1 MMMNPSL
8 KNLCKVIPGTI
19 IQGKWHHNRYTII
32 KELGFGANGIVY
44 LARHNN
50 SQVALK
56 MSDNGMSITSEVN
69 VLKSFA
75 KVQGSALGPSLLD
88 VDDWERPGKL
98 VSFYVMEFIKGP
110 DFLAFLQQK
119 GPDWKEVM
127 ILQMLADLQVLHENG
142 WVFGDLKPDNLIVT
156 GPPARIRCIDVG
168 GTTLQGRSI
177 KEFTEFFDRG
187 YWGLGSRKADPGYDL
202 FAVGMIMVNTAYP
215 KRFNKTSGGINEIMT
230 KVKQVS
236 ELKLYENVI
245 LNALTGKYQSA
256 RQMREE
262 ILQLRQPKGASRSGR
277 HQQKTASSRQ
287 AQQNSYANTQKS
299 QHMNTSVPP
308 ANTSA
313 VQQTRKSY
321 NKKKKKS
328 SFLETMMIIIIIS
341 LLYFIY
347 IYSQIT

>member
-1 MMMNPSL
+1 MMNPSL

-19 IQGKWHHNRYTII
+19 IDGKWHHNRYTII
-32 KELGFGANGIVY
+32 KELGYGANGIVY
-44 LARHNN
+44 LARHDNK
-50 SQVALK
+50 QVALK

-88 VDDWERPGKL
+88 VDDWERPGKK

-110 DFLAFLQQK
+110 DFLTFLQQK
-119 GPDWKEVM
+119 GPDWTGVM
-127 ILQMLADLQVLHENG
+127 ILQLLADLQQMHDNG

-168 GTTLQGRSI
+168 GTTMQGRSI

-202 FAVGMIMVNTAYP
+202 FAVGMIMVNSAYP
-215 KRFNKTSGGINEIMT
+215 KRFTKSTGGIEEIMS
-230 KVKQVS
+230 KVRKS
-236 ELKLYENVI
+236 PELKIYEKVI
-245 LNALTGKYQSA
+245 FNSLTGKYQSA
-256 RQMREE
+256 AQMREE
-262 ILQLRQPKGASRSGR
+262 ILEIHQPDSRARKRTARIQQGAASQPSAKTVGSQPPGAAGR
-277 HQQKTASSRQ
+277 
-287 AQQNSYANTQKS
+287 
-299 QHMNTSVPP
+299 
-308 ANTSA
+308 
-313 VQQTRKSY
+313 QTRKGY

-328 SFLETMMIIIIIS
+328 TFVETVTIILIIS
-341 LLYFIY
+341 LLYFFY

>member
-8 KNLCKVIPGTI
+8 KNLCKVVPGTI

-32 KELGFGANGIVY
+32 KELGYGANGIVY

-50 SQVALK
+50 AQIALK

-88 VDDWERPGKL
+88 VDDWERPGKN

-110 DFLAFLQQK
+110 DLLAFLHQK
-119 GPDWKEVM
+119 GSDWTAVM
-127 ILQMLADLQVLHENG
+127 ILQLLADLQLLHENG

-168 GTTLQGRSI
+168 GTTMQGRSI

-187 YWGLGSRKADPGYDL
+187 YWGLGSRKAEPSYDL
-202 FAVGMIMVNTAYP
+202 FAVGMIMINSVYP
-215 KRFNKTSGGINEIMT
+215 KRFSRSAGGLEEIMS
-230 KVKQVS
+230 KVKQS
-236 ELKLYENVI
+236 RDLKIYEKI
-245 LNALTGKYQSA
+245 LSKALSGGYQSA
-256 RQMREE
+256 SQMREE
-262 ILQLRQPKGASRSGR
+262 ILRIHQPEAASQTESRGQRNGTSARSNR
-277 HQQKTASSRQ
+277 SQHQQASGPAAGKSTA
-287 AQQNSYANTQKS
+287 
-299 QHMNTSVPP
+299 
-308 ANTSA
+308 
-313 VQQTRKSY
+313 QQTRRRI
-321 NKKKKKS
+321 NQKKKKKT
-328 SFLETMMIIIIIS
+328 SFLETILLILLIS
-341 LLYFIY
+341 LLYFVY